1 MSVLAHVPFKGRQT
15 DSPPAGTLSKRRAG
29 RGWEPWPQL
38 GLQHTW
44 AISCPPVY
52 TEAGNWTGIQ
62 GCNVKA
68 DTPPWDT
75 SRDAP
80 EVTVQHCW
88 PPDSVCCST
97 ATPLEDQLYLCPLHA
112 CPQLA
117 TGLPCRGVVCE
128 RVAPAPSH
136 STQGTCI
143 KLHKQGFLCVR
154 IMGVGVAKM
163 MWVPSWQGLGCVRS
177 CHPGKPQAGWHC
189 GSIL

>member
-117 TGLPCRGVVCE
+117 TGLPCRGVVGSPA
-128 RVAPAPSH
+128 RVWCVNVWRRLLLTVPKAPAS
-136 STQGTCI
+136 SCTNRA
-143 KLHKQGFLCVR
+143 FSVCV
-154 IMGVGVAKM
+154 
-163 MWVPSWQGLGCVRS
+163 SWE
-177 CHPGKPQAGWHC
+177 
-189 GSIL
+189 